1 MTGTFAAS
9 SASSA
14 SDIVRDTF
22 NFSVDKFPLSGPDG
36 MRTPWYAL
44 FRSDTQQPVG
54 NGSVTSRYV
63 PHTTDDVC
71 ALVDAATEAF
81 GHELECGCYFRDG
94 HYVNIIPSKAE
105 RLKVF
110 GENDNVWPRVIINAG
125 YDGRAFRAVMGY
137 YRDACKNLAM
147 PRRVE
152 GTTVSI
158 RHTSSLRSH
167 MDDLIDTFNILKE
180 SWVSLADVIRNLQNA
195 EVQLRD
201 FLNEI
206 YPEPAADASKRAVTV
221 HHRRNQAIFDRLRR
235 ERTLTNRPDLT
246 SGDLPTP
253 QDNVSAWEAYNAI
266 QGYVQHDAQ
275 AKRGFRSDFGRILR
289 ASRDSAVKK
298 AEELAMAAA
307 A

>member
-1 MTGTFAAS
+1 MY
-9 SASSA
+9 
-14 SDIVRDTF
+14 
-22 NFSVDKFPLSGPDG
+22 
-36 MRTPWYAL
+36 TPWYAL

-81 GHELECGCYFRDG
+81 GGELECGCYFRDG

-137 YRDACKNLAM
+137 YRDACNNLAM
-147 PRRVE
+147 PHRVK

-158 RHTSSLRSH
+158 RHTSSLRSY

-180 SWVSLADVIRNLQNA
+180 SWGSLADVIRNLQNA
-195 EVQLRD
+195 EVQLVD

-206 YPEPAADASKRAVTV
+206 YPQPDADASKRAVTV
-221 HHRRNQAIFDRLRR
+221 HRDRTEAIFNRLRR
-235 ERTLTNRPDLT
+235 ERIRTNRPDFT
-246 SGDLPTP
+246 SAYS
-253 QDNVSAWEAYNAI
+253 VSAWEAYNAI

-275 AKRGFRSDFGRILR
+275 AKRGFKSDFDRILR
-289 ASRDSAVKK
+289 ASRDPAVKK